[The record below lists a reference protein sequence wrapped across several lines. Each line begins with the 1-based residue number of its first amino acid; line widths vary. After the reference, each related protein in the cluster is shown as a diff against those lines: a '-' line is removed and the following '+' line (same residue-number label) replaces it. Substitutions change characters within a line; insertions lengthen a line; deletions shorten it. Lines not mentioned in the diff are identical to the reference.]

1 MMYTIFDEYFICL
14 VHDIL
19 NDQLN
24 EDNASQL
31 VPVED
36 TEFVYRNLTIPIG
49 TTFDKS
55 LNIVVDGKHVDLS
68 YISFNHDKFNKFL
81 TKNIRSQAFDG
92 ISANIGRIVN
102 VDNLTAEIGSRLS
115 KIVSDLED
123 SNIPSS
129 FSQVYYE
136 NDVKNLSK
144 KIPNTFAL
152 ARFNVGFLKQHGI
165 KVLRTAID
173 ASNPHVLIVSEKL
186 EKQVSNYIK
195 NKINGNYSNIDIL
208 DTNEQN
214 DVYNFLKN
222 IIYDDIKTSTYVP
235 LSYNPID
242 GKVIRK
248 QAKADKPKDIMQDME
263 KHCVFSSIFHRT
275 FFDSHL
281 QTKHLTHSVCYDGS
295 EFIIYRYDS
304 AMDKYIFKALKE
316 PKKYGVTIIESF
328 RSFLERKGILESLY
342 K

>member
-1 MMYTIFDEYFICL
+1 M
-14 VHDIL
+14 
-19 NDQLN
+19 
-24 EDNASQL
+24 
-31 VPVED
+31 
-36 TEFVYRNLTIPIG
+36 
-49 TTFDKS
+49 
-55 LNIVVDGKHVDLS
+55 
-68 YISFNHDKFNKFL
+68 
-81 TKNIRSQAFDG
+81 
-92 ISANIGRIVN
+92 
-102 VDNLTAEIGSRLS
+102 
-115 KIVSDLED
+115 
-123 SNIPSS
+123 
-129 FSQVYYE
+129 
-136 NDVKNLSK
+136 
-144 KIPNTFAL
+144 
-152 ARFNVGFLKQHGI
+152 
-165 KVLRTAID
+165 
-173 ASNPHVLIVSEKL
+173 SEKL

-222 IIYDDIKTSTYVP
+222 IIYDDIKTYTYVP

-248 QAKADKPKDIMQDME
+248 TYVPLSYNPIDGKVIRKNVKIKNMEDME
-263 KHCVFSSIFHRT
+263 KHCVFTSIFHRT
-275 FFDSHL
+275 YFDNHL

-316 PKKYGVTIIESF
+316 PKKYGVTITESF

>member
-1 MMYTIFDEYFICL
+1 MYTIFDEYFICL

-31 VPVED
+31 IPVED
-36 TEFVYRNLTIPIG
+36 TEFVYRNLTIPSG

-92 ISANIGRIVN
+92 ISANIGKSA
-102 VDNLTAEIGSRLS
+102 DMKNLTAEIGIRLN
-115 KIVSDLED
+115 KIVSELED
-123 SNIPSS
+123 SNIPSC

-165 KVLRTAID
+165 KVLRTFNNT
-173 ASNPHVLIVSEKL
+173 SKSHVLIVSEKL
-186 EKQVSNYIK
+186 EEQVSNYIK
-195 NKINGNYSNIDIL
+195 NKINGRYSNIDIL

-214 DVYNFLKN
+214 YVYDFLKN

-248 QAKADKPKDIMQDME
+248 EVKVDKSNDMPDM
-263 KHCVFSSIFHRT
+263 KNHCVFSSIFHRT
-275 FFDSHL
+275 FFDNHL
-281 QTKHLTHSVCYDGS
+281 QTKHLTHSVCYNGS

-304 AMDKYIFKALKE
+304 AMDKYIFKALRKLYQNKE
-316 PKKYGVTIIESF
+316 KVTESF
-328 RSFLERKGILESLY
+328 RSFLERKGILEALY

>member
-1 MMYTIFDEYFICL
+1 MYTIFDEYFLCL

-24 EDNASQL
+24 EDNTSQL
-31 VPVED
+31 IPVD
-36 TEFVYRNLTIPIG
+36 DSEFVYRNLSIPNGI
-49 TTFDKS
+49 KLKEP
-55 LNIVVDGKHVDLS
+55 LNLVIDGKQ
-68 YISFNHDKFNKFL
+68 ITSFYRRINNRKFKSFL
-81 TKNIRSQAFDG
+81 YENIKSQANDG
-92 ISANIGRIVN
+92 ISANIGKSAGME
-102 VDNLTAEIGSRLS
+102 NLTANMNDRLNG
-115 KIVSDLED
+115 IVTKLKDKGID
-123 SNIPSS
+123 SS

-136 NDVKNLSK
+136 NDVKTFHN
-144 KIPNTFAL
+144 KIKNTFAL

-165 KVLRTAID
+165 KVLRTANNT
-173 ASNPHVLIVSEKL
+173 SNPHVLIVSEKL

-235 LSYNPID
+235 LSYNPKKGVVD
-242 GKVIRK
+242 R
-248 QAKADKPKDIMQDME
+248 KDIEQLPIM
-263 KHCVFSSIFHRT
+263 KNHCVFTSIFHRAYL
-275 FFDSHL
+275 DILL
-281 QTKHLTHSVCYDGS
+281 QKKHLTHSVCYDGDG
-295 EFIIYRYDS
+295 FIIFEYKS
-304 AMDKYIFKALKE
+304 AMDDYISDVLQELYQNKGK
-316 PKKYGVTIIESF
+316 VTESF

>member
-1 MMYTIFDEYFICL
+1 MYTIFDEYFICL

-19 NDQLN
+19 DNYLN
-24 EDNASQL
+24 EDSNAKL
-31 VPVED
+31 VPVKD
-36 TEFVYRNLTIPIG
+36 TEFVYRNLTIPHG
-49 TTFDKS
+49 TDFDKN
-55 LNIVVDGKHVDLS
+55 LNIDVDGENVDLS
-68 YISFNHDKFNKFL
+68 YISFNHDKFKDFL
-81 TKNIRSQAFDG
+81 EDNIKLQAFDG
-92 ISANIGRIVN
+92 ISANTGRFFVN
-102 VDNLTAEIGSRLS
+102 VKNFTTEIGIRLS
-115 KIVSDLED
+115 KIVSELED

-144 KIPNTFAL
+144 KIPKTFAL

-165 KVLRTAID
+165 KVLRTSNNT
-173 ASNPHVLIVSEKL
+173 SNPHVLIVSEKL
-186 EKQVSNYIK
+186 EEQVSNYIK
-195 NKINGNYSNIDIL
+195 NNLKGKKSKFDIL

-214 DVYNFLKN
+214 YVYDFLKN

-242 GKVIRK
+242 GKIIRK
-248 QAKADKPKDIMQDME
+248 NVKIKDMQDME

-275 FFDSHL
+275 YFDKFI
-281 QTKHLTHSVCYDGS
+281 QTKHLTHSVCYNGS
-295 EFIIYRYDS
+295 EFIIYKYDS
-304 AMDKYIFKALKE
+304 AMDKYIFQALQN
-316 PKKYGVTIIESF
+316 PDRYNVTIIESF

>member
-1 MMYTIFDEYFICL
+1 MYTIFDEYFICL

-24 EDNASQL
+24 EDNESQL

-49 TTFDKS
+49 TNFDKS

-92 ISANIGRIVN
+92 ISANIGKSA
-102 VDNLTAEIGSRLS
+102 DMKNLTAEIGIRLN
-115 KIVSDLED
+115 KIVSELED
-123 SNIPSS
+123 SNIPSC

-152 ARFNVGFLKQHGI
+152 ARFNVGFLKQNGI
-165 KVLRTAID
+165 KVLRTANNT
-173 ASNPHVLIVSEKL
+173 SNPHVLIVSEKL

-195 NKINGNYSNIDIL
+195 NNLKDKKSNFDIL
-208 DTNEQN
+208 NTNEQN
-214 DVYNFLKN
+214 YVYDFLKN

-242 GKVIRK
+242 GKIIRK
-248 QAKADKPKDIMQDME
+248 QANADKAKDIMQDME

-275 FFDSHL
+275 YFDKFI
-281 QTKHLTHSVCYDGS
+281 QTKHLTHSVCYDGK

-304 AMDKYIFKALKE
+304 AMDKYIFQALKE
-316 PKKYGVTIIESF
+316 PKNMV
-328 RSFLERKGILESLY
+328 SL
-342 K
+342 

>member
-1 MMYTIFDEYFICL
+1 MYTIFDEYFICL

-165 KVLRTAID
+165 KVLRTANNT
-173 ASNPHVLIVSEKL
+173 SNPHVLIVSEKL
-186 EKQVSNYIK
+186 EKQVSNYVK
-195 NKINGNYSNIDIL
+195 NNINGKQSRFNIL
-208 DTNEQN
+208 NTNEQN

-235 LSYNPID
+235 LSYNPKTGVVD
-242 GKVIRK
+242 R
-248 QAKADKPKDIMQDME
+248 KDIKQLPIM
-263 KHCVFSSIFHRT
+263 KNHCVFTSIFHRAYL
-275 FFDSHL
+275 DILL
-281 QTKHLTHSVCYDGS
+281 QKKHLTHSVCYDGDG
-295 EFIIYRYDS
+295 FILFEYES
-304 AMDKYIFKALKE
+304 AMDDYIFNVLKQLHNKE
-316 PKKYGVTIIESF
+316 KVTESF
-328 RSFLERKGILESLY
+328 RSFLERKGILETLY

>member
-24 EDNASQL
+24 EDNESQL

-49 TTFDKS
+49 TNFDKS

-92 ISANIGRIVN
+92 ISANIGKV
-102 VDNLTAEIGSRLS
+102 VDVKNLTAEIGSRLN
-115 KIVSDLED
+115 KIVSELED
-123 SNIPSS
+123 YNIPSS

-152 ARFNVGFLKQHGI
+152 ARFNVGFLKQNGI
-165 KVLRTAID
+165 KVLRTANNT
-173 ASNPHVLIVSEKL
+173 SNPHVLIVSEKL
-186 EKQVSNYIK
+186 EEQVSNYIK
-195 NKINGNYSNIDIL
+195 NNLKDKKSNFDIL
-208 DTNEQN
+208 NTNEQN
-214 DVYNFLKN
+214 YVYDFLKN

-242 GKVIRK
+242 GKIIRK
-248 QAKADKPKDIMQDME
+248 QANADKAKDIMQDME

-275 FFDSHL
+275 YFDKFI
-281 QTKHLTHSVCYDGS
+281 QTKHLTHSVCYDGK

-304 AMDKYIFKALKE
+304 AMDKYIFQALKE
-316 PKKYGVTIIESF
+316 PKNMV
-328 RSFLERKGILESLY
+328 SL
-342 K
+342 

>member
-14 VHDIL
+14 VHDILNDQLNEDNASQLVPVEDTEHDIL

-123 SNIPSS
+123 SNILRMTLRI
-129 FSQVYYE
+129 Y
-136 NDVKNLSK
+136 LK
-144 KIPNTFAL
+144 KFRI
-152 ARFNVGFLKQHGI
+152 
-165 KVLRTAID
+165 
-173 ASNPHVLIVSEKL
+173 
-186 EKQVSNYIK
+186 
-195 NKINGNYSNIDIL
+195 
-208 DTNEQN
+208 
-214 DVYNFLKN
+214 
-222 IIYDDIKTSTYVP
+222 
-235 LSYNPID
+235 
-242 GKVIRK
+242 
-248 QAKADKPKDIMQDME
+248 
-263 KHCVFSSIFHRT
+263 
-275 FFDSHL
+275 HL
-281 QTKHLTHSVCYDGS
+281 HLHDLMSD
-295 EFIIYRYDS
+295 F
-304 AMDKYIFKALKE
+304 
-316 PKKYGVTIIESF
+316 
-328 RSFLERKGILESLY
+328 
-342 K
+342 

>member
-1 MMYTIFDEYFICL
+1 MYTIFDEYFICL

-24 EDNASQL
+24 EDNTSQL
-31 VPVED
+31 IPVED
-36 TEFVYRNLTIPIG
+36 TEFVYRNLSIP
-49 TTFDKS
+49 
-55 LNIVVDGKHVDLS
+55 NIVKLKEPLNLVIDGKQ
-68 YISFNHDKFNKFL
+68 ITSFYRRINNRKFKSFL
-81 TKNIRSQAFDG
+81 YENIKSQANDG
-92 ISANIGRIVN
+92 ISANIGKSAGME
-102 VDNLTAEIGSRLS
+102 NLTANMNDRLNG
-115 KIVSDLED
+115 IVTKLKDKGID
-123 SNIPSS
+123 SS

-136 NDVKNLSK
+136 NDVKTFHN
-144 KIPNTFAL
+144 KIKNTFAL

-165 KVLRTAID
+165 KVLRTANNT
-173 ASNPHVLIVSEKL
+173 SNPHVVIVSEKL
-186 EKQVSNYIK
+186 EEQVSNYVK
-195 NKINGNYSNIDIL
+195 NKINGKQSEFNIL

-214 DVYNFLKN
+214 YVYDFLKN

-248 QAKADKPKDIMQDME
+248 EVKVDKSNDMPDM
-263 KHCVFSSIFHRT
+263 KNHCVFSSIFHRT
-275 FFDSHL
+275 FFDNHL
-281 QTKHLTHSVCYDGS
+281 QTKHLTHSVCYNGS

-304 AMDKYIFKALKE
+304 AMDKYIFKALRKLYQNKE
-316 PKKYGVTIIESF
+316 KVTESF

>member
-1 MMYTIFDEYFICL
+1 MYTIFDEYFICL

-19 NDQLN
+19 GNHLN
-24 EDNASQL
+24 EDNNAQL
-31 VPVED
+31 VPVD
-36 TEFVYRNLTIPIG
+36 DNEFVYRNLAIPRR

-55 LNIVVDGKHVDLS
+55 LNIVVDGEHVDLS
-68 YISFNHDKFNKFL
+68 YISFNHDNFKDFL
-81 TKNIRSQAFDG
+81 KNNIKSQANDG

-115 KIVSDLED
+115 KIVSELED
-123 SNIPSS
+123 SNIPSC
-129 FSQVYYE
+129 FTQVYYE
-136 NDVKNLSK
+136 NDVKNLFK

-165 KVLRTAID
+165 KVLRTANNT
-173 ASNPHVLIVSEKL
+173 SKPHVLILSEKL
-186 EKQVSNYIK
+186 EEQVSNYIK
-195 NKINGNYSNIDIL
+195 NNLKDKKSNFDIL
-208 DTNEQN
+208 NTNEQN
-214 DVYNFLKN
+214 YVYDFLKN

-248 QAKADKPKDIMQDME
+248 NVKTNDMQDME

-281 QTKHLTHSVCYDGS
+281 QTKHLTHSVCYDGK

-304 AMDKYIFKALKE
+304 AMDKYIFKALQNPE
-316 PKKYGVTIIESF
+316 RYNVTIIESF

>member
-1 MMYTIFDEYFICL
+1 M
-14 VHDIL
+14 
-19 NDQLN
+19 
-24 EDNASQL
+24 
-31 VPVED
+31 
-36 TEFVYRNLTIPIG
+36 
-49 TTFDKS
+49 
-55 LNIVVDGKHVDLS
+55 
-68 YISFNHDKFNKFL
+68 
-81 TKNIRSQAFDG
+81 QAFDG
-92 ISANIGRIVN
+92 ISANIGGIVN
-102 VDNLTAEIGSRLS
+102 VDNLTAEIGSRLT
-115 KIVSDLED
+115 KIITELEKN
-123 SNIPSS
+123 NIPSC

-165 KVLRTAID
+165 KVLRTFNNT
-173 ASNPHVLIVSEKL
+173 SKPHVLIVSEKL

-195 NKINGNYSNIDIL
+195 NKINGKQLRINIL

-214 DVYNFLKN
+214 YVYDFLKN

-248 QAKADKPKDIMQDME
+248 QAKKDKTKDIMKDME

-275 FFDSHL
+275 FFDNHL
-281 QTKHLTHSVCYDGS
+281 QTKHLTHSVCYNGS
-295 EFIIYRYDS
+295 EFIIYKYDS
-304 AMDKYIFKALKE
+304 AMDKYIFQALKD
-316 PKKYGVTIIESF
+316 PDRYNVTIIESF

>member
-1 MMYTIFDEYFICL
+1 MYTIFDEYFICL

-19 NDQLN
+19 GNHLN
-24 EDNASQL
+24 EDNNAQL
-31 VPVED
+31 VPVD
-36 TEFVYRNLTIPIG
+36 DNEFVYRNLAIPRR

-55 LNIVVDGKHVDLS
+55 LNIVVDGEHVDLS
-68 YISFNHDKFNKFL
+68 YISFNHDNFKDFL
-81 TKNIRSQAFDG
+81 KNNIKSQANDG

-115 KIVSDLED
+115 KIVSELED
-123 SNIPSS
+123 SNIPSC
-129 FSQVYYE
+129 FTQVYYE
-136 NDVKNLSK
+136 NDVKNLFK

-165 KVLRTAID
+165 KVLRTANNT
-173 ASNPHVLIVSEKL
+173 SKPHVLIVSEKL
-186 EKQVSNYIK
+186 EEQVSNYIK
-195 NKINGNYSNIDIL
+195 NNLKDKKSNFDIL
-208 DTNEQN
+208 NTNEQN
-214 DVYNFLKN
+214 YVYDFLKN

-248 QAKADKPKDIMQDME
+248 NVKTNDMQDME

-281 QTKHLTHSVCYDGS
+281 QTKHLTHSVCYDGK

-304 AMDKYIFKALKE
+304 AMDKYIFKALQNPE
-316 PKKYGVTIIESF
+316 RYNVTIIESF